1 VDQSGSGE
9 GAIVL
14 DTRGATPDRSGGR
27 RANAETFLRFLA
39 FIVSFLIALVPLV
52 TAAQTPGEVPFQVTI
67 DQNAIMRQYAPPL
80 TRPKSLGGTMG
91 APIAGIPAE
100 QLGETSFR
108 LASVDVEGAITLN
121 PSLFTPLWR
130 GLIGKQITL
139 LDIKAVL
146 EGIEDI
152 YRQNDYRAAAI
163 VPRQDF
169 ATGRITVVV
178 YEFYIKEL
186 LIKGDTKRLRG
197 RLDPFFERITE
208 MRPMRALLVYRYL
221 LLAEDQAGI
230 SIYGEVVRIDNE
242 PGAIRIELTITFKP
256 GNLTL
261 GLDNYGP
268 KDAGPLQAQ
277 ANARVNDIFGL
288 FESTDVLVVT
298 NPAAP
303 DQLAF
308 VNWAQLFPM
317 GTTGF
322 SFNYFVGQSWSAPG
336 GLSRLVQLNS
346 KVLNFGVSLNY
357 ALLRSQERNVILNAG
372 VFGNDSSVDI
382 LQQAVTRDRARWVAI
397 GAKYDDELFGVKFIL
412 NPGYL
417 KGVDAFGSNLP
428 DYTYNFAALTL
439 NGVLTANLT
448 DTLSAKVLFNGQL
461 ALTTL
466 PAAVIATYGGLGFG
480 QAFDP
485 GAIAGNSAVLVSG
498 ELAHAI
504 PTGLSWLQDL
514 SLFVYGDY
522 GAVWNPPGVA
532 YPYASLASLGFGVRV
547 GIGERLI
554 ATGLVAQPLWYDAEL
569 AAFGIEQQTRY
580 RFTIGLRF

>member
-1 VDQSGSGE
+1 MAQPSRGE
-9 GAIVL
+9 IPILLGA
-14 DTRGATPDRSGGR
+14 GCATPDRIGR
-27 RANAETFLRFLA
+27 RRAEARTFLQFLT

-52 TAAQTPGEVPFQVTI
+52 TVAQTPGEIPFQITI

-91 APIAGIPAE
+91 APIAGIPVE
-100 QLGETSFR
+100 RLGETRFR
-108 LASVDVEGAITLN
+108 LASVDLEGTITLK
-121 PSLFTPLWR
+121 PSLFAHLWQ
-130 GLIGKQITL
+130 GLIGKQVTL
-139 LDIKAVL
+139 LEIKPIL

-163 VPRQDF
+163 VPQQNFD
-169 ATGRITVVV
+169 TGRIKIVV

-197 RLDPFFERITE
+197 RLDPFIDRITA
-208 MRPMRALLVYRYL
+208 MRPMKASLVYRYL

-230 SIYGEVVRIDNE
+230 SIYGEVVRIDDE

-277 ANARVNDIFGL
+277 ANAHVNDLFGM
-288 FESTDVLVVT
+288 FETTDLLVVT
-298 NPAAP
+298 NPAAVN
-303 DQLAF
+303 QLTF
-308 VNWAQLFPM
+308 VNWSQQYPM

-322 SFNYFVGQSWSAPG
+322 SFNYFVGQSWSSPG

-346 KVLNFGVSLNY
+346 RVLNFGAGLNY

-372 VFGNDSSVDI
+372 VFGNDASVDI
-382 LQQAVTRDRARWVAI
+382 LQQAVTRERTRWVAI
-397 GAKYDDELFGVKFIL
+397 GAKYDDELFGVKYIL

-428 DYTYNFAALTL
+428 NHTYNFAALTL
-439 NGVLTANLT
+439 NGVLTTSLT
-448 DTLSAKVLFNGQL
+448 DTLSAKILFNGQL
-461 ALTTL
+461 ALTPL
-466 PAAVIATYGGLGFG
+466 PAAVIAVYGGMGFG
-480 QAFDP
+480 PAYDP

-498 ELAHAI
+498 ELAHTI
-504 PTGLSWLQDL
+504 PTGLSWLKDL
-514 SLFVYGDY
+514 SLFAYGDY
-522 GAVWNPPGVA
+522 GAVWNPAGVA

-547 GIGERLI
+547 ALGERLI
-554 ATGLVAQPLWYDAEL
+554 ATGLVAQPLWYDPEL
-569 AAFGIEQQTRY
+569 AALGIEQQTRY

>member
-1 VDQSGSGE
+1 
-9 GAIVL
+9 
-14 DTRGATPDRSGGR
+14 
-27 RANAETFLRFLA
+27 
-39 FIVSFLIALVPLV
+39 
-52 TAAQTPGEVPFQVTI
+52 
-67 DQNAIMRQYAPPL
+67 M
-80 TRPKSLGGTMG
+80 
-91 APIAGIPAE
+91 
-100 QLGETSFR
+100 
-108 LASVDVEGAITLN
+108 
-121 PSLFTPLWR
+121 
-130 GLIGKQITL
+130 
-139 LDIKAVL
+139 
-146 EGIEDI
+146 
-152 YRQNDYRAAAI
+152 
-163 VPRQDF
+163 PRQDF

-208 MRPMRALLVYRYL
+208 MRPMRASLVYRYL

-277 ANARVNDIFGL
+277 ANVRVNDIFGL
-288 FESTDVLVVT
+288 FESTDILVVT

-382 LQQAVTRDRARWVAI
+382 LQQAVTLNVLRQRLFHVQAVRAVNMRAVCCGNHAAMI
-397 GAKYDDELFGVKFIL
+397 GQTGARL
-412 NPGYL
+412 NRNGENIPPFHF
-417 KGVDAFGSNLP
+417 DFPCSN
-428 DYTYNFAALTL
+428 
-439 NGVLTANLT
+439 G
-448 DTLSAKVLFNGQL
+448 
-461 ALTTL
+461 
-466 PAAVIATYGGLGFG
+466 
-480 QAFDP
+480 
-485 GAIAGNSAVLVSG
+485 
-498 ELAHAI
+498 
-504 PTGLSWLQDL
+504 
-514 SLFVYGDY
+514 
-522 GAVWNPPGVA
+522 
-532 YPYASLASLGFGVRV
+532 
-547 GIGERLI
+547 
-554 ATGLVAQPLWYDAEL
+554 
-569 AAFGIEQQTRY
+569 
-580 RFTIGLRF
+580 